1 MGRTNKTGIG
11 NVTQTF
17 PKGQVTKEETFKT
30 VQRGWTTH
38 PTYAATSSLLPSFF
52 SYPRSL
58 TSLYSLLY
66 IPVSSPCHWDTLPLK
81 VRERKESRV
90 VGQVLMTAGYGIIS
104 LGGGVH
110 APEQPK
116 GYSALRRGG
125 VHSSKQSSVHAHLPC
140 KERPRTPSNTSAKMQ
155 SLSAPLFTPTQ
166 PASTTKITQRVAQP
180 FPPSTPQDTQR
191 SRRHEPE
198 VKTSQRAAS
207 SANGRTT
214 PQPSLGPT
222 SEREIK

>member
-1 MGRTNKTGIG
+1 M
-11 NVTQTF
+11 
-17 PKGQVTKEETFKT
+17 
-30 VQRGWTTH
+30 
-38 PTYAATSSLLPSFF
+38 
-52 SYPRSL
+52 
-58 TSLYSLLY
+58 
-66 IPVSSPCHWDTLPLK
+66 
-81 VRERKESRV
+81 